1 MRGTHALHDVLV
13 DIDETAKTLEI
24 RMFLKNFFKK
34 SGFLC

>member
-1 MRGTHALHDVLV
+1 MRGIRFPCSGLV

-24 RMFLKNFFKK
+24 HMFLKNFFEK